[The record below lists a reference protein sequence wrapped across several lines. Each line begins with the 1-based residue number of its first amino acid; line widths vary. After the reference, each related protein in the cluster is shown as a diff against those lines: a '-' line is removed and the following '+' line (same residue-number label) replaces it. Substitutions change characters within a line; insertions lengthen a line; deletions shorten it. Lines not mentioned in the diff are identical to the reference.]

1 MFPCD
6 GLELA
11 NKVARSALVAIVAAR
26 VFLRKGEWLEVE
38 EGYRPMRSATFF
50 FYRAIL
56 YYDDALEGLRAFV
69 ASSSTE

>member
-26 VFLRKGEWLEVE
+26 VILRKGEWREVE
-38 EGYRPMRSATFF
+38 EGYRPMRSATL
-50 FYRAIL
+50 IVSH
-56 YYDDALEGLRAFV
+56 GV
-69 ASSSTE
+69 V